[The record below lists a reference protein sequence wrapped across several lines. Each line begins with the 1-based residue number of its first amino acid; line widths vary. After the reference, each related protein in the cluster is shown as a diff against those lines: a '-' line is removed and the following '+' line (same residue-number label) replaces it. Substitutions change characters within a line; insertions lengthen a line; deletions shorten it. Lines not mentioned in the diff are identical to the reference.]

1 MDKRLFLFCLEVTD
15 LPNAAVLKEK
25 EAIVAQLVDK
35 IKNASA
41 GVLVDYKGINVA
53 NDTKLRRDLR
63 EAGVEYS
70 VVKNTLTK
78 RAVDQVG
85 FNAIDEHLNGTTAI
99 AISPSDPIAAAKIL
113 YKYAQDSN
121 GAFTIKVGFVDG
133 KVISAKEVEEL
144 ASIPSREGLL
154 TQLLY
159 CLTNGPRGLAVALNA
174 IAEKNSE
181 GSVPAEAPV
190 EA

>member
-1 MDKRLFLFCLEVTD
+1 M
-15 LPNAAVLKEK
+15 PNAAVLKEK

-113 YKYAQDSN
+113 YKYAKDSN

-181 GSVPAEAPV
+181 GSAPAEAPA

>member
-1 MDKRLFLFCLEVTD
+1 MDKRLLYYQEVTD

-25 EAIVAQLVDK
+25 QAIVAELAEK
-35 IKNASA
+35 MKNASA
-41 GVLVDYKGINVA
+41 GVLVDYKGITVA
-53 NDTKLRRDLR
+53 DDTKLRRDLR
-63 EAGVEYS
+63 NAGVEYS
-70 VVKNTLTK
+70 VVKNTLT
-78 RAVDQVG
+78 RLAADQVG
-85 FNAIDEHLNGTTAI
+85 FNDIDEHLNGTTAI

-113 YKYAQDSN
+113 YNYAKDSN

-144 ASIPSREGLL
+144 ATIPSREGLL

-181 GSVPAEAPV
+181 GAAAAEAPAEA
-190 EA
+190 